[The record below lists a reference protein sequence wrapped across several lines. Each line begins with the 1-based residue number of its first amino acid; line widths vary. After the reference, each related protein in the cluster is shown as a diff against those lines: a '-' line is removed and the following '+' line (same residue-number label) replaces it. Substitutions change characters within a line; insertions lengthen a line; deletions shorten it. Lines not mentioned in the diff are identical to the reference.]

1 MNSLDLNLQEKTCAG
16 APLCLSWW
24 ITTPGAPAL
33 FEARFPVG
41 VVRRRTMRTH
51 VVISTAHV
59 VGMFLLMVSAVSAQT
74 SSEPFPSPIAAAE
87 GVITVGISEFASLP
101 DVDGE
106 AARMMQFV
114 DEPGTRRLF
123 VSDMRGLLYSV
134 SYDGQTVTPYL
145 DLTAEIWELS
155 VEATGRERGFQ
166 SFAFHPEFG
175 RRGTPG
181 FGRFYTY
188 FDTSNTGPTPDF
200 VPGGDDSAQDTLLVE
215 WTAETPSAPI
225 YDGGPPRAIMR
236 IEQPFRNHN
245 GGQIGFNP
253 LVSEGDTD
261 FGLLY
266 IGSADGGSGGDPLDL
281 AQNAGSIFGKILRVD
296 PLGSD
301 STNGQ
306 YGIPPDNPF
315 AGDGNTTTLGE
326 IYALGVRNPQ
336 RFSWDPKNGNMFVAD
351 IGQGVVEEISLVER
365 GANLGWNDWEGSF
378 RFINRREVSLADPR
392 GESGLTFPVAEY
404 GHVNPLLQSRSA
416 VTGVVV
422 YRETAIPQLVN
433 RVLFGDTPSGEVF
446 YIQADRLPSGG
457 QSAIRRVLFN
467 DGGEPKS
474 LLQLV
479 QTKNREQGKTPAQRV
494 DVRFGTGPDTQIFL
508 LNKHDGTIRVLGP

>member
-1 MNSLDLNLQEKTCAG
+1 MVSGHRLEPSGGDLCGSASPVSNA
-16 APLCLSWW
+16 WM
-24 ITTPGAPAL
+24 
-33 FEARFPVG
+33 ARIL
-41 VVRRRTMRTH
+41 VVL
-51 VVISTAHV
+51 V
-59 VGMFLLMVSAVSAQT
+59 LMVSAISAQT
-74 SSEPFPSPIAAAE
+74 SSDPFATPVAATEEA
-87 GVITVGISEFASLP
+87 ISVGIAEFASLP

-106 AARMMQFV
+106 AARMMHFV
-114 DEPGTRRLF
+114 DEPGTERLF
-123 VSDMRGLLYSV
+123 VSDMRGLLYSLR
-134 SYDGQTVTPYL
+134 YDGETVTCYL
-145 DLTAEIWELS
+145 DLTAATWGLS

-166 SFAFHPEFG
+166 SFAFHPDFG
-175 RRGTPG
+175 RPGTPG

-188 FDTSNTGPTPDF
+188 FDTSDTVPTPDF
-200 VPGGDDSAQDTLLVE
+200 VPGGDDTAQDTLLVE
-215 WTAETPSAPI
+215 WTADTPGAET
-225 YDGGPPRAIMR
+225 YDGGAPRVIMR
-236 IEQPFRNHN
+236 VEQPFRNHN

-253 LVSEGDTD
+253 FVSPGDAH

-281 AQNAGSIFGKILRVD
+281 AQNTGSVFGKILRVD

-301 STNGQ
+301 SANGQ
-306 YGIPPDNPF
+306 YGIPADNPF
-315 AGDGNTTTLGE
+315 ASDGDPTTLGE

-392 GESGLTFPVAEY
+392 GESGLTYPVAEY
-404 GHVNPLLQSRSA
+404 SHANPLLQPRSA

-422 YRETAIPQLVN
+422 YRQTTIPELAN
-433 RVLFGDTPSGEVF
+433 LVLFGDTPSGEVF
-446 YIQADRLPSGG
+446 YIQADELPSGG

-467 DGGEPKS
+467 DGGGPKT

-479 QTKNREQGKTPAQRV
+479 QAKNREQGKTPSQRV
-494 DVRFGTGPDTQIFL
+494 DVRFGTGPNAEIFL
-508 LNKHDGTIRVLGP
+508 LNKHDGTIRVLVP